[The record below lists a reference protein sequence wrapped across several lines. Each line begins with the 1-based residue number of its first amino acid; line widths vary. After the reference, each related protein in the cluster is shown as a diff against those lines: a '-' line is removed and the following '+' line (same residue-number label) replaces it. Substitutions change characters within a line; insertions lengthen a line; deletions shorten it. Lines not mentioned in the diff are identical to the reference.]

1 MTVQRPLPLLSPAEE
16 RSDPFWSEARERR
29 LTFQECEDC
38 SRAVFY
44 PRRHCPWCGSS
55 CLRSQTSAGL
65 GRVYSYT
72 IVRAHPSEYFAG
84 RVPYAVAIVSLDEGF
99 RMIAE
104 VTGDADLLQIGA
116 QVSLDWDTSQELPVP
131 IFHTVG

>member
-1 MTVQRPLPLLSPAEE
+1 
-16 RSDPFWSEARERR
+16 
-29 LTFQECEDC
+29 
-38 SRAVFY
+38 
-44 PRRHCPWCGSS
+44 
-55 CLRSQTSAGL
+55 
-65 GRVYSYT
+65 VYSYT